1 MSIMKTWLN
10 CLLHFYIGYLW
21 IYRFW
26 IQNMSTNNRND
37 DVLHG
42 VTLKMILEYL
52 IEEFGFEELDERFRM
67 NCFANNPSL
76 SSSLKFL
83 RKTEWARL
91 QVQWFYVKCKLE
103 EKDRG

>member
-1 MSIMKTWLN
+1 MPDT
-10 CLLHFYIGYLW
+10 
-21 IYRFW
+21 
-26 IQNMSTNNRND
+26 NRND

-52 IEEFGFEELDERFRM
+52 IEKYGFEELDSRFRM

-76 SSSLKFL
+76 ASSLKFL

-91 QVQWFYVKCKLE
+91 QVQGLYVKCMME
-103 EKDRG
+103 EKRKK